1 MGFVST
7 TLFITEQ
14 ISGLIVLNYPSYVP
28 KGWHLFLW
36 MVFFSLF
43 NLVVHT
49 YGKRILPML
58 QAASGVAHIL
68 FFLIIVIVLL
78 ALSKKAPSSFVWT
91 KFENNGGWPNNGIS
105 FCIGLLLPAFSISGA
120 DGCVHMAEEV
130 RNANW
135 NIPRVF
141 VYTLLINGTMAF
153 VIVVVCLYSI
163 TDLKQVLDSRTGFPI
178 IQIFYNATQSYAG
191 TTILDLMMVSIQI
204 TCSLCLCAASSRLA
218 WSFSRENGFPGSAW
232 LRKVHPKFKV
242 PLNAIIASLT
252 FAIALSTIVIGSTV
266 AIDAVVSLCTV
277 AAFASY
283 TLPIA
288 SFLWYRL
295 THTDIRYGPWR
306 MGWYGPLVNAFALCW
321 CIFFVVILPFP
332 PELPVTPVNMN
343 WSGPIFLGITLL
355 LSGDWLLRARHIY
368 RGPVIEIDGVL
379 AEDTAPATEIH
390 VHADADSK
398 K

>member
-1 MGFVST
+1 
-7 TLFITEQ
+7 
-14 ISGLIVLNYPSYVP
+14 
-28 KGWHLFLW
+28 
-36 MVFFSLF
+36 MVFFSIF
-43 NLVVHT
+43 NLLVHT
-49 YGKRILPML
+49 YGKQILPRL
-58 QAASGVAHIL
+58 QAASGIAHIL
-68 FFLIIVIVLL
+68 FFFIIIIVLL
-78 ALSKKAPSSFVWT
+78 ALSQKAPSSFVWT
-91 KFENNGGWPNNGIS
+91 KFENNGGWSSDGIS

-130 RNANW
+130 RNASW

-141 VYTLLINGTMAF
+141 VYTLLVNGTMAF

-163 TDLKQVLDSRTGFPI
+163 TDLDQVLNTPTGFPI
-178 IQIFYNATQSYAG
+178 IQIFYNATQSYAA
-191 TTILDLMMVSIQI
+191 TSILDLMMVSIQI
-204 TCSLCLCAASSRLA
+204 TCSLCLCAAASRLA
-218 WSFSRENGFPGSAW
+218 WSFSRENGFPGSKFMS
-232 LRKVHPKFKV
+232 KVDPKFKV
-242 PLNAIIASLT
+242 PLNAIYVSIA

-343 WSGPIFLGITLL
+343 WSGPIFLAITILL
-355 LSGDWLLRARHIY
+355 TVDWTLRARHVY

-379 AEDTAPATEIH
+379 SEDTAPVQELNTMT
-390 VHADADSK
+390 VTPGK
-398 K
+398 